1 MTFAKWRGMSMI
13 LYVTTWLQLK
23 ADRRAVTALEYGLI
37 AGVIVAT
44 ITVGFKILAN
54 SASTKFSTIGGS
66 L

>member
-1 MTFAKWRGMSMI
+1 MI
-13 LYVTTWLQLK
+13 LYVTTWLQLQ

-44 ITVGFKILAN
+44 ITVGFKILAT
-54 SASTKFSTIGGS
+54 SLSTKFSTIAGS